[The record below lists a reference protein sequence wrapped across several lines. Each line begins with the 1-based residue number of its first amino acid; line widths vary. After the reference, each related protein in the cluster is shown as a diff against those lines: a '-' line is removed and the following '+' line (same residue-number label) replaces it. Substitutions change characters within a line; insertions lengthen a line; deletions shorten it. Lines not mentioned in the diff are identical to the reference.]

1 MEKTGAIVSS
11 HKVTVEIRDASPSHY
26 LMKFESFY
34 KLSENDIDM
43 YESNEFEAWGYKW
56 KLIIYPKGDDNIEGN
71 DYISVYLAI
80 ANDSSLPA
88 GWEANA
94 VFSFFLFNQ
103 LCDNYLVIRDTYRL
117 TFFYFTFV
125 FFPFPF
131 DRYRAFSGTSMF
143 EIFPSELGRQVWRF
157 HKVNCKWGFSKLIS
171 HKALKEQSNGYL
183 VDDSIIIGAEVFVVK
198 SQGVGECVSMLE
210 DIETNKHEWKIYEFS
225 KLGESC
231 LSKEFTVGDYK
242 WKILLY
248 PNGVCCQRT
257 KESLSI
263 LHQLMLR
270 DLVAGKGL
278 RQNTPFLSK
287 TRLMVNITT
296 KVISI
301 YF

>member
-183 VDDSIIIGAEVFVVK
+183 VDDSIIIGAERRIKDLNSIGSVEP
-198 SQGVGECVSMLE
+198 GTEGLNPPLI
-210 DIETNKHEWKIYEFS
+210 D
-225 KLGESC
+225 
-231 LSKEFTVGDYK
+231 D
-242 WKILLY
+242 
-248 PNGVCCQRT
+248 QR
-257 KESLSI
+257 
-263 LHQLMLR
+263 
-270 DLVAGKGL
+270 
-278 RQNTPFLSK
+278 
-287 TRLMVNITT
+287 
-296 KVISI
+296 ISI
-301 YF
+301 YLTSVDAEGFGCRKRVKAKYTLSVKDQINGEHHDEG